1 MKVSEEEFALLK
13 ESARRVGMRLAAW
26 VREALLAARA
36 ESVSHSEPDS
46 NEVSLAELL
55 AQRSLLLNLQF
66 RTHHAGTEAAPA
78 SCGSVTAHSA
88 ANGAAS
94 RPASLFRCRQGWRP
108 RSTPSAAGLGRSQ
121 QRLDCGSDRRAQAG
135 AWIPARSSGE
145 CAVIALS
152 DLVEG
157 LRFGQCIERGI

>member
-1 MKVSEEEFALLK
+1 MRFA
-13 ESARRVGMRLAAW
+13 VW
-26 VREALLAARA
+26 VREALLGAPA

-66 RTHHAGTEAAPA
+66 RTQHAGTEAASA
-78 SCGSVTAHSA
+78 SSGPVTAHST

-94 RPASLFRCRQGWRP
+94 RPACLFRCRHCWRP
-108 RSTPSAAGLGRSQ
+108 GYRSTPSAAGLGRSQ

-157 LRFGQCIERGI
+157 LRLGQRIERRI